1 MTTQVQFRKGT
12 TPEHAL
18 FTGAVAEITVD
29 TDKKTA
35 VVHDGSDIG
44 GFELQRA
51 RWEVVDSNGSL
62 STGVK
67 YLIDTTSSALT
78 LNMPFESNG
87 VVPHVGDVLEVVD
100 FKGTWAINNV
110 TMTTTGANNNQKF
123 LNKFGN
129 VDDTFVLDVQG
140 LYVQFI
146 WDGTYWRILA

>member
-12 TPEHAL
+12 TAEHAL

-29 TDKKTA
+29 TEKKTA
-35 VVHDGSDIG
+35 VIHDGSDVG

-51 RWEVVDSNGSL
+51 RWTTIDASGNLSAGVRYLVDSTN
-62 STGVK
+62 
-67 YLIDTTSSALT
+67 SALN
-78 LNMPFESNG
+78 LNMPYESAG
-87 VVPHVGDVLEVVD
+87 AVPHVGDMIEMTD
-100 FKGTWAINNV
+100 FKGTWAINNI
-110 TMTTTGANNNQKF
+110 TLTTTGNSQLF

-129 VDDTFVLDVQG
+129 TDDTFVLDVAG

>member
-1 MTTQVQFRKGT
+1 MTTQVQFRKGS

-78 LNMPFESNG
+78 LNMPYESNG
-87 VVPHVGDVLEVVD
+87 VVPHVGDVLEIVD

>member
-18 FTGAVAEITVD
+18 FTGANAEITVD

-51 RWEVVDSNGSL
+51 RWEVVNANGSL
-62 STGVK
+62 SCGLRWLV
-67 YLIDTTSSALT
+67 DTSSSALT
-78 LNMPFESNG
+78 LNMPYESAG
-87 VVPHVGDVLEVVD
+87 AIPHVGDMLELVD
-100 FKGTWAINNV
+100 FKATWAINNV
-110 TMTTTGANNNQKF
+110 TLTTSGGQQF

-129 VDDTFVLDVQG
+129 IDSEFILDVAG

-146 WDGTYWRILA
+146 WDGSYWRILA